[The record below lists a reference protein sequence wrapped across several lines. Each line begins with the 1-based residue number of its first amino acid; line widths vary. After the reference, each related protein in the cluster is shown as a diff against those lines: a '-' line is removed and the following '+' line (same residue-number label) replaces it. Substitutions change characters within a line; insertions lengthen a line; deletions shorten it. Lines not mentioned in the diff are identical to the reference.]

1 MTKYNNDY
9 ISVVYDTFDY
19 TQYTLYINN
28 IPAYTCIYP
37 LIVITYH
44 TILYTILYPLIYIQS
59 IARTTYLSMTSIIA
73 SYTLP
78 NAEIFNHGLSLG
90 TKLGDILTE
99 ITLTINNKY
108 KLIIINNNDDIYTLK
123 FILHIIGNISGIA
136 ISFIYRKIANVV
148 TSCLIGSELIT
159 TAIVDLTT
167 PILQHYELA
176 TLSPTPTTTTTAL
189 TATISVAAS
198 NNNSRRLI
206 LSILQGVF
214 FTLGFA
220 RVRIFSSSSSGRG
233 VGSIIEKVLLSP
245 LLLVDNLITTLMI
258 FARST

>member
-1 MTKYNNDY
+1 
-9 ISVVYDTFDY
+9 
-19 TQYTLYINN
+19 
-28 IPAYTCIYP
+28 
-37 LIVITYH
+37 
-44 TILYTILYPLIYIQS
+44 
-59 IARTTYLSMTSIIA
+59 MTSIIA

-90 TKLGDILTE
+90 TKLGDVLTE

-108 KLIIINNNDDIYTLK
+108 KLITINNNDDIYTLK

-136 ISFIYRKIANVV
+136 VSFIYRKIANVV

-159 TAIVDLTT
+159 TAIVDLST
-167 PILQHYELA
+167 PILQQYNLPN
-176 TLSPTPTTTTTAL
+176 LSTTPTTTTTATTT
-189 TATISVAAS
+189 TATTAS
-198 NNNSRRLI
+198 NNNSRKLI

-220 RVRIFSSSSSGRG
+220 RVRIFRSSGGRG
-233 VGSIIEKVLLSP
+233 VGSIIEKILLSP

>member
-1 MTKYNNDY
+1 M
-9 ISVVYDTFDY
+9 YDP
-19 TQYTLYINN
+19 TQCTLYM
-28 IPAYTCIYP
+28 PVYRY
-37 LIVITYH
+37 LSTYYH
-44 TILYTILYPLIYIQS
+44 NTILYPLTYCIYIQA

-90 TKLGDILTE
+90 TKIGEILTE
-99 ITLTINNKY
+99 LTLTMNNKY
-108 KLIIINNNDDIYTLK
+108 KLIVINNNDDIYTLK

-159 TAIVDLTT
+159 IAIVDLTT
-167 PILQHYELA
+167 PILQQYNLPN
-176 TLSPTPTTTTTAL
+176 LSPTPTTHTTTTTAL
-189 TATISVAAS
+189 TTTASNSSVIAS
-198 NNNSRRLI
+198 NNNSRKLI
-206 LSILQGVF
+206 LSVLQGVF

-220 RVRIFSSSSSGRG
+220 RVRIFSSGGRG
-233 VGSIIEKVLLSP
+233 VGSMVEKILLSP

-258 FARST
+258 FARSENK

>member
-1 MTKYNNDY
+1 
-9 ISVVYDTFDY
+9 
-19 TQYTLYINN
+19 
-28 IPAYTCIYP
+28 
-37 LIVITYH
+37 
-44 TILYTILYPLIYIQS
+44 
-59 IARTTYLSMTSIIA
+59 MTSIIA

-90 TKLGDILTE
+90 TKIGEILTE

-108 KLIIINNNDDIYTLK
+108 KLITINNNDDIYTLK

-159 TAIVDLTT
+159 TAIVDLST
-167 PILQHYELA
+167 PILQQYNLPN
-176 TLSPTPTTTTTAL
+176 LSPTPTTASTNSSTTTTA
-189 TATISVAAS
+189 S
-198 NNNSRRLI
+198 NSNSRKLI

-220 RVRIFSSSSSGRG
+220 RVRIFSSSGRG
-233 VGSIIEKVLLSP
+233 VGSIVEKILLSP